1 MVRENEIR
9 RAEVA
14 VEMPPTTDAG
24 LVFIGRICTPWTS
37 RMETPRQGRADGPL
51 CQIEVFE
58 PWVAALDS
66 VSQFERIEVL
76 YWLHLSRRDLVMQ
89 SPANDGISR
98 GTFSLR
104 SPARPNPIGT
114 SIAKLISVDGAI
126 LMVRGLDCL
135 DGTPL
140 LDLKPDRALLTP
152 IAPLQPNDFQV
163 GDP

>member
-9 RAEVA
+9 RAEAA
-14 VEMPPTTDAG
+14 VEMPAMADAG
-24 LVFIGRICTPWTS
+24 LVFIGRIFTPWTS
-37 RMETPRQGRADGPL
+37 RMETPRQGRADGPV
-51 CQIEVFE
+51 CRIEVFE
-58 PWVAALDS
+58 PWVVALDS
-66 VSQFERIEVL
+66 ISQFERIEVL

-89 SPANDGISR
+89 NPANDGTSR

-114 SIAKLISVDGAI
+114 CIAKLVSVEGAM

-140 LDLKPDRALLTP
+140 LDLKPDRALFTP
-152 IAPLQPNDFQV
+152 IAPPQPGDFQV

>member
-14 VEMPPTTDAG
+14 VEMPATGDAG
-24 LVFIGRICTPWTS
+24 LVFIGRIFTPWTS
-37 RMETPRQGRADGPL
+37 RMETPRQGRADGPV
-51 CQIEVFE
+51 CRIEVFE
-58 PWVAALDS
+58 PWVMALDS
-66 VSQFERIEVL
+66 ISEFERIEVL
-76 YWLHLSRRDLVMQ
+76 YWLHLSRRDLVMR
-89 SPANDGISR
+89 SPANDGTSR

-114 SIAKLISVDGAI
+114 CIAKLVSVEGAV

-140 LDLKPDRALLTP
+140 LDLKPDRALFTP
-152 IAPLQPNDFQV
+152 IAPPQPGDFQV